1 MKANREHRVPLSGR
15 ALEVLDQA
23 RELSDGSG
31 LVFPSKRT
39 GRPVSDWAFAALRRR
54 ADIDATLHGFRSSF
68 RDWTAENGMDH
79 AVAEAA
85 LAHVVSNATEAAYRR
100 TDLFELRRV
109 LMERWAAYLDS

>member
-1 MKANREHRVPLSGR
+1 MSCRTAPGSCSRASGR
-15 ALEVLDQA
+15 AA
-23 RELSDGSG
+23 RSLIG
-31 LVFPSKRT
+31 P
-39 GRPVSDWAFAALRRR
+39 LRHYVRR

-100 TDLFELRRV
+100 TDLFERRRE
-109 LMERWAAYLDS
+109 LMEDWADYVNPRA